1 MAKTLCLHAFE
12 GVSGAVLV
20 SYLEAVWCSCAGAQ
34 EYTLAKTRF
43 NLDPE
48 SCYRAAAF
56 SVRDRLIET
65 LNDTNA
71 FFHEK
76 DVKRAYY
83 LSLEFLL
90 GRGGYLRLCVC
101 GAFDTSR
108 VYIPDKTSVDARE
121 RFPAPGSPLMKREKF
136 AYLLV
141 LRSVP
146 ECTGQLG
153 H

>member
-1 MAKTLCLHAFE
+1 MAT
-12 GVSGAVLV
+12 GVDDVFSSDTNQHWEMKRKASFSKLTGAVPRTIPGMYNVVEDPHADDKKEKLWKLMET
-20 SYLEAVWCSCAGAQ
+20 YLPSDVHSIQ
-34 EYTLAKTRF
+34 RSIVNHVEYTLAKTRF

-90 GRGGYLRLCVC
+90 GR
-101 GAFDTSR
+101 
-108 VYIPDKTSVDARE
+108 
-121 RFPAPGSPLMKREKF
+121 
-136 AYLLV
+136 
-141 LRSVP
+141 
-146 ECTGQLG
+146 
-153 H
+153 